1 MAIWVLEILLAVA
14 LITRRTGL
22 LVNVFRVLNT
32 YTSWESVCE
41 EPSKVNSLIR
51 MVLSL
56 IREMIPE
63 LPVTVMVQEIVTEVP
78 ATTFWKD
85 GS

>member
-1 MAIWVLEILLAVA
+1 
-14 LITRRTGL
+14 
-22 LVNVFRVLNT
+22 
-32 YTSWESVCE
+32 
-41 EPSKVNSLIR
+41 